1 MWDDKP
7 VSRERV
13 STEPIAWLTTVSR
26 NGVPSTAPVWF
37 LLDDD
42 DTVTIYSR
50 DPSVRVRNLESN
62 DRVTLHLEGD
72 GRGGAIV
79 VMNGSATRI
88 PGVPRAC
95 DNARFIAKYRAF
107 LDQYGWTPEWFADNY
122 PTAIRMRITS
132 VRGN

>member
-1 MWDDKP
+1 M
-7 VSRERV
+7 SHERV
-13 STEPIAWLTTVSR
+13 SSEAIAWLTTVSR
-26 NGVPSTAPVWF
+26 SGVPSTAPVWF
-37 LLDDD
+37 LLDAD

-79 VMNGSATRI
+79 VMNGSATRT
-88 PGVPRAC
+88 PDVPRAC
-95 DNARFIAKYRAF
+95 DNARFIAKYRTF